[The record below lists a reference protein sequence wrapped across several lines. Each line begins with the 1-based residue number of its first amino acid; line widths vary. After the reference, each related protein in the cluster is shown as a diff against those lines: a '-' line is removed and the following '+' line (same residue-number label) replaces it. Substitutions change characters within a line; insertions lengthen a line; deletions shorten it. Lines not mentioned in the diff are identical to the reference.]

1 MAVNVRVEMRKMS
14 PNPSREERDRSFQG
28 LMKAF
33 KKACD
38 TSGILKLHK
47 KYESF
52 ERNTD
57 IRRRKLKNKQLML
70 SKLNEE
76 KTDGASK

>member
-1 MAVNVRVEMRKMS
+1 MAVNVRVEMRKMY
-14 PNPSREERDRSFQG
+14 PNSSREERDRAFQG

-57 IRRRKLKNKQLML
+57 IRRRKQKNKEMML
-70 SKLNEE
+70 ANINEE
-76 KTDGASK
+76 KMDGASQ